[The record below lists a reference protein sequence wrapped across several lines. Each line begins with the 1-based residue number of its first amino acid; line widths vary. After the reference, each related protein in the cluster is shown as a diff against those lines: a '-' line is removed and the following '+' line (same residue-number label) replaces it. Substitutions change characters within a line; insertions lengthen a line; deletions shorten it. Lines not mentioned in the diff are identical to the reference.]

1 MKIFVVFLFTVRN
14 GKIRELILV
23 VEKLFFPCRRLEP
36 TSYKNYFAEIIPCL
50 PTRHVCALCVLV
62 GRKK

>member
-23 VEKLFFPCRRLEP
+23 VEKLFFSMQTIRADIL
-36 TSYKNYFAEIIPCL
+36 
-50 PTRHVCALCVLV
+50 
-62 GRKK
+62 